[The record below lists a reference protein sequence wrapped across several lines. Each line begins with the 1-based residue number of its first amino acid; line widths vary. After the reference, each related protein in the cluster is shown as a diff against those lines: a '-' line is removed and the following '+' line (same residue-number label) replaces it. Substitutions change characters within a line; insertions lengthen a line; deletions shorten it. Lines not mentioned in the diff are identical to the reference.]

1 MELVGEKR
9 KMYRILVGNL
19 MEGDSLEDLVVDGRS
34 VLKGI
39 LKALDKRAWTV
50 LILLRIKDCLWWKG
64 NEQNCWNFLIIWQL

>member
-19 MEGDSLEDLVVDGRS
+19 MEGDSLEDLVVDGRP

-39 LKALDKRAWTV
+39 LKA
-50 LILLRIKDCLWWKG
+50 
-64 NEQNCWNFLIIWQL
+64 